1 MTSFH
6 CFAFNGFFQKR
17 HDLDPTEIAG
27 SPERS
32 VAILAR
38 GLRDKYAESTFDS
51 DVVHPTALYQL
62 SALVSTMEASW
73 VPPIFDGFFNVCW
86 CKYMDTVIFEG
97 IPLLRKVHGLG
108 W

>member
-6 CFAFNGFFQKR
+6 CFAFNDFFKKR
-17 HDLDPTEIAG
+17 HDLDTWTQQKWPPEP

-32 VAILAR
+32 VAILAG
-38 GLRDKYAESTFDS
+38 GLRDKYAESALDS

-73 VPPIFDGFFNVCW
+73 VPP
-86 CKYMDTVIFEG
+86 MDMMG
-97 IPLLRKVHGLG
+97 IKRLLMQIYG
-108 W
+108 